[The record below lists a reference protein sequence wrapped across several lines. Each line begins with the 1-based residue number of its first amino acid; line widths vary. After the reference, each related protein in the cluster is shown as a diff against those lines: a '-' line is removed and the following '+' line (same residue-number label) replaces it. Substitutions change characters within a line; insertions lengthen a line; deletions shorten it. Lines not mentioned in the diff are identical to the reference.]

1 MYNIP
6 KEDIAK
12 YIQNREVIFT
22 IKKADIQEI
31 ALKVLDRKLNN
42 SEMISV
48 CNAIINNFMTW
59 EDLITEILSTQ
70 NK

>member
-6 KEDIAK
+6 KEEIAK
-12 YIQNREVIFT
+12 YIQNREVILT

>member
-48 CNAIINNFMTW
+48 CNAIIT
-59 EDLITEILSTQ
+59 
-70 NK
+70 